1 MLLIVIVLVIVAMLI
16 ITMFI
21 HLEHKLK
28 AIKAIVLILIL
39 LIIGSSVYTWVKNDT
54 NDLSSP
60 KGIVN
65 SIYMYVGWL
74 GSTGAA
80 IVDSTKDSFTIV
92 GNAINGNS
100 TTNNNNFDGRK

>member
-1 MLLIVIVLVIVAMLI
+1 MLLIIIALVIVAMLI

-28 AIKAIVLILIL
+28 VIKAIALLLIL

-60 KGIVN
+60 KGVAN

-80 IVDSTKDSFTIV
+80 IVDSAKDSFTIV
-92 GNAINGNS
+92 GNAINGNG
-100 TTNNNNFDGRK
+100 TAKNNPFDGRK